1 MDDYNFVT
9 TVRMENS
16 MRYSYIGTV
25 SKGVADSIIRKHK
38 NIVITGEW
46 ANGKVDLGVPSDLP
60 DRVIDIYINRVSEGR
75 I

>member
-1 MDDYNFVT
+1 
-9 TVRMENS
+9 
-16 MRYSYIGTV
+16 MRYAYIGTV

-46 ANGKVDLGVPSDLP
+46 TNGKVDLGVPSDLP